1 MCTLIIW
8 EVEDRSISSGNIGA
22 TFMLWLLDEPEAV
35 CSRLGFRVSVRSIHH
50 YSKPPTGSYCSLA
63 IENGILS
70 VRGGSG

>member
-1 MCTLIIW
+1 MILW

-22 TFMLWLLDEPEAV
+22 TFYDLAPGLDEPEV
-35 CSRLGFRVSVRSIHH
+35 VWSRAGFRVSVRAIHH
-50 YSKPPTGSYCSLA
+50 YFMPPEGSYCSLA